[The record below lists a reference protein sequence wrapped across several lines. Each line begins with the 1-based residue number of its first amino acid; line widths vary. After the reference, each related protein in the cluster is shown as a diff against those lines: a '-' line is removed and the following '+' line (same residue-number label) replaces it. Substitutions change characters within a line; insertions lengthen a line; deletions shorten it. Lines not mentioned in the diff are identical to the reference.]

1 MKRSRRTVN
10 RIIAVSAATIVVG
23 GGVGVGV
30 AYASTSNP
38 QSRPRTT
45 AAPET
50 LTRGQA
56 NQMMTSTLRDIPPRQ
71 RAAAEQLHREMLP
84 MMTGTRMSRC
94 SAADD
99 SMGSMMGSG
108 DMAGSGQHG

>member
-10 RIIAVSAATIVVG
+10 RIIAASAASIVVG

-30 AYASTSNP
+30 AYAGASDP
-38 QSRPRTT
+38 QPRPRTT

-50 LTRGQA
+50 VTRGQA
-56 NQMMTSTLRDIPPRQ
+56 NQMMTSMLRDIPPRQ
-71 RAAAEQLHREMLP
+71 RAAAEKLHREMLP
-84 MMTGTRMSRC
+84 LMTGTGTSRC
-94 SAADD
+94 STADD

-108 DMAGSGQHG
+108 DMAGSGRHG